1 MLDDFKNTQPLFL
14 KYVSKIIQNG
24 KISHA
29 YLIETNLLSF
39 FADNIETLLWEGFI
53 MAKDEKKPTATMTME

>member
-1 MLDDFKNTQPLFL
+1 MLDQSYYEKADE
-14 KYVSKIIQNG
+14 II
-24 KISHA
+24 A

-53 MAKDEKKPTATMTME
+53 MAKDEKKNNDKIRKR